1 HQRPHSGSFTSQE
14 KPAEEV
20 GTESPFH
27 EFSKFSGDLG
37 LKLEHQL
44 ADAAVGRT
52 HQGPHL
58 SAKTPGK
65 WCPVR
70 AGVTARDCGRVQD
83 AQPLVDARAPRSL
96 SHLHLKLKKLKLEGE
111 RLAIIDRDNRL
122 LLEKLS
128 CILRTRGQT
137 ESRNNCTQKSGHL
150 EMQKRASHPFC
161 GSPLPSSLNRGK
173 REQELHRVQ
182 GENKTVL
189 ERTRNPEPSS
199 HRTQRGQETGTG
211 WQVPGRWH
219 RVSWETAEKHKDK
232 DILVY
237 CLQPFAKWSYPKNR

>member
-1 HQRPHSGSFTSQE
+1 MDVAGASEGSLC
-14 KPAEEV
+14 V
-20 GTESPFH
+20 
-27 EFSKFSGDLG
+27 
-37 LKLEHQL
+37 
-44 ADAAVGRT
+44 
-52 HQGPHL
+52 
-58 SAKTPGK
+58 
-65 WCPVR
+65 CP
-70 AGVTARDCGRVQD
+70 Q
-83 AQPLVDARAPRSL
+83 
-96 SHLHLKLKKLKLEGE
+96 LEGE

-161 GSPLPSSLNRGK
+161 GSPLPSRGK

-232 DILVY
+232 VPMVS
-237 CLQPFAKWSYPKNR
+237 CSF